1 MPINNVPFF
10 DLQNTPLTNITPFAE
25 REAYSYQEVLEDL
38 IQNYKRII
46 DTVNKVVALANDIDT
61 RLIDLESRLRK
72 ETDDKIARA
81 IDNLY
86 RRLAQRGAK
95 DMIVADP
102 VWGRTDRTVSEVL
115 AVLYDN
121 VRTQARFAKG
131 ADDIGATA
139 QALDEANWTARQ
151 WDLDPEY
158 KTDHATR

>member
-46 DTVNKVVALANDIDT
+46 DTVNKVVALANDIDA

-81 IDNLY
+81 IDELY

-102 VWGRTDRTVSEVL
+102 VWGRTDRTVSE
-115 AVLYDN
+115 A
-121 VRTQARFAKG
+121 
-131 ADDIGATA
+131 
-139 QALDEANWTARQ
+139 
-151 WDLDPEY
+151 
-158 KTDHATR
+158 

>member
-38 IQNYKRII
+38 VQNYKRII
-46 DTVNKVVALANDIDT
+46 DTVNKVVALANDIDA

-72 ETDDKIARA
+72 DTDDKIARA
-81 IDNLY
+81 IDEIY

-102 VWGRTDRTVSEVL
+102 VWGHTDRTVSEVL
-115 AVLYDN
+115 ATLYDN

-139 QALDEANWTARQ
+139 LTLDEANWTARQ